1 MNRPVWLQR
10 IDDTLSWL
18 ESGLIAGLTT
28 LAFLTGSAQVI
39 LRYVFNTG
47 FAWSE
52 GMFVLF
58 TVAAMLAA
66 GSRAARDDAHV
77 RMDLLAQ
84 HASPGPRKALQL
96 TAHLITLGL
105 CLYFCVAGYTYV
117 RFSFEMET
125 VAPETGIAEW
135 KSWLLIPVSMLAFSL
150 RYAILLLDVWSDRP
164 TAYKEVRE

>member
-1 MNRPVWLQR
+1 MLQR
-10 IDDTLSWL
+10 VDQALSLIESWL
-18 ESGLIAGLTT
+18 IGGLVV
-28 LAFLTGSAQVI
+28 LAFAIGSAQVV

-47 FAWSE
+47 FDWSE
-52 GMFVLF
+52 GVFVVC

-84 HASPGPRKALQL
+84 HLSAGAGKALTL
-96 TAHLITLGL
+96 AAHLATLAL

-117 RFSFEMET
+117 RFAFEMET

-135 KSWLLIPVSMLAFSL
+135 KTWMVIPLSMLAFSL
-150 RYAILLLDVWSDRP
+150 RYAILLSDVWNDRP
-164 TAYKEVRE
+164 LVHKEVRE

>member
-1 MNRPVWLQR
+1 MSRPLWLQR
-10 IDDTLSWL
+10 LDQALSLIESWL
-18 ESGLIAGLTT
+18 IGGLVS
-28 LAFLTGSAQVI
+28 LAFVIGSAQVI

-47 FAWSE
+47 VDWSE
-52 GMFVLF
+52 GVFVVF

-77 RMDLLAQ
+77 RMDLVAQ
-84 HASPGPRKALQL
+84 HAPPAVRKALVL
-96 TAHLITLGL
+96 AAHLATLAL

-117 RFSFEMET
+117 GFAYEMET

-135 KSWLLIPVSMLAFSL
+135 KTWMVIPVSMLAFSV
-150 RYAILLLDVWSDRP
+150 RYAILISDVWCDRP